1 MSSGKHSMSCR
12 EMADLLSDYLEGELG
27 ADLRALIDDHRGD
40 CPPCEAFIRT
50 LARIVETVR
59 AQPRARLSAVQKRGL
74 VKTLREAGGLPRL

>member
-1 MSSGKHSMSCR
+1 MSSGKHPMSCR
-12 EMADLLSDYLEGELG
+12 EMADHLSDYLDGELG

-59 AQPRARLSAVQKRGL
+59 AQPRARLSAVQRQAL
-74 VKTLREAGGLPRL
+74 VKALREAGGPSRL